1 MAVTFD
7 WMVQQVRANFAGLPE
22 HRSGQNTTYAIQDA
36 AASAFSVFFMQSPS
50 FLAHQR
56 DMQRRQGRNNA
67 ATLFG
72 VEQIPSDPQIRNLLD
87 PIAPDYLR
95 APYWAIFE
103 QLQAEGHLHRH
114 VGYGQTLLIALDGT
128 YYFSSQKIH
137 CENCTVHTHG
147 QQVRYSHAAVTP
159 VLVAPGQSAVI
170 PLEPEFILPQDGSEK
185 QDCEQQAV
193 KRWLARNAA
202 RFAPWRITILT
213 DDLHSRQPFCS
224 LLLQHQCNFILTCK
238 PDSHPTLYAEL
249 ELLDKINGVAHYQVR
264 QFNGRFTE
272 VWQCRYVNRLPLRSS
287 EDTLFVNWGEVRILH
302 EQTGELLYHNS
313 FMTNHTFTNQT
324 VQPILVS
331 GRSRWKIENENN
343 NVLKN
348 YGYHL
353 EHNFGHGQHYLS
365 AILVML
371 NLLAFLIHTVLTL
384 TSVKYQLLRQELGTR
399 RTFFDDLRTLT
410 RYLSFQTWDQLLDF
424 MLSQLNLLPAPDS
437 S

>member
-1 MAVTFD
+1 MGVTFD
-7 WMVQQVRANFAGLPE
+7 WMVKQVRSTFASLPDY
-22 HRSGQNTTYAIQDA
+22 RQGQNISYRIQDA
-36 AASAFSVFFMQSPS
+36 AVGAFSVFFMQSPS

-56 DMQRRQGRNNA
+56 DMQRKQGRNNA
-67 ATLFG
+67 ASLFG
-72 VEQIPSDPQIRNLLD
+72 VEQVPSDPQIRNLLD
-87 PIAPDYLR
+87 PIAPEHLR

-103 QLQAEGHLHRH
+103 ALQAEGHLRQH
-114 VGYGQTLLIALDGT
+114 VGYGKTQLIALDGT
-128 YYFSSQKIH
+128 YYFSSQKLH
-137 CENCTVHTHG
+137 CENCTVHRHG
-147 QQVRYSHAAVTP
+147 DQVRYSHAAVTP

-170 PLEPEFILPQDGSEK
+170 PLEPEFIVPQDGSEK

-202 RFAPWRITILT
+202 RFAPWSVTILT

-224 LLLQHQCNFILTCK
+224 LLLQHQFNFILTCK
-238 PDSHPTLYAEL
+238 PDSHPTLYAEI
-249 ELLDKINGVAHYQVR
+249 ELLDKINGVAHHQVR
-264 QFNGRFTE
+264 QWNGRFSE
-272 VWQCRYVNRLPLRSS
+272 VWQCRYVNHLPLRSG
-287 EDTLFVNWGEVRILH
+287 EDALFVNWCEVRLVH
-302 EQTGELLYHNS
+302 GQTGELLYQNS
-313 FMTNHTFTNQT
+313 FITNHTLTDQT
-324 VQPILVS
+324 VQPALSS

-371 NLLAFLIHTVLTL
+371 NLLAFLLHTVLTL

-410 RYLSFQTWDQLLDF
+410 RYLFFQSWDHLLDF
-424 MLSQLNLLPAPDS
+424 MLTQLELQPAPDS

>member
-1 MAVTFD
+1 MALTFEG
-7 WMVQQVRANFAGLPE
+7 MVQQVRASFAALPE
-22 HRSGQNTTYAIQDA
+22 HRGGEKTTYTIQDA

-56 DMQRRQGRNNA
+56 DMQRKQGRHNA

-87 PIAPDYLR
+87 PIAPEHLCP
-95 APYWAIFE
+95 PYWAIYAA
-103 QLQAEGHLHRH
+103 LQARPVGTRHLQQH
-114 VGYGQTLLIALDGT
+114 VGYGKTLLVALDGT
-128 YYFSSQKIH
+128 YYFSAQKIH

-147 QQVRYSHAAVTP
+147 QQMRYSHAAVTP

-193 KRWLARNAA
+193 KRWLVRNAR
-202 RFAPWRITILT
+202 RFAPWSITILT

-238 PDSHPTLYAEL
+238 PDSHPTLYAEI
-249 ELLDKINGVAHYQVR
+249 ELLEKIDGVAHRQVR

-272 VWQCRYVNRLPLRSS
+272 VWQCRYVNQLPLRSG
-287 EDTLFVNWGEVRILH
+287 EDALFVNWGEVRIVH

-313 FMTNHTFTNQT
+313 FMTNHTFTDQT

-331 GRSRWKIENENN
+331 GRTRWKIENENN
-343 NVLKN
+343 NTISN
-348 YGYHL
+348 T
-353 EHNFGHGQHYLS
+353 
-365 AILVML
+365 ILVT
-371 NLLAFLIHTVLTL
+371 AITISRPFWSCSICSPFSST
-384 TSVKYQLLRQELGTR
+384 
-399 RTFFDDLRTLT
+399 
-410 RYLSFQTWDQLLDF
+410 
-424 MLSQLNLLPAPDS
+424 PACP
-437 S
+437 